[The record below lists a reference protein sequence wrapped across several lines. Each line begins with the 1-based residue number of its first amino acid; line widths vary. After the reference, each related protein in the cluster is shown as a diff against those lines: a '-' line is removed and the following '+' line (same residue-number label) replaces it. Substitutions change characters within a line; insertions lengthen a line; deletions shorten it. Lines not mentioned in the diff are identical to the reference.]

1 MYSIVTFYLNTS
13 LWVWACYLL
22 LGRAACS
29 LGPDN
34 PIFTSAIVFVSLF
47 GILSLLDCICGREG

>member
-1 MYSIVTFYLNTS
+1 MTFYLNTS

-22 LGRAACS
+22 LARAACS
-29 LGPDN
+29 IGPDN